1 MINPLKLNPLDAARQ
16 VLRPAESDQ
25 RALDAERV
33 ERLFRNRAELKKAY
47 SEVQEELFR
56 LKDRLKQQ
64 EGATARV
71 QEMLEHLEERLGRPE
86 MAYSTMVFYQLRRFW
101 RSATALLCAFA
112 ADQEREHTDRE
123 RRVYVAA
130 LNREQFDRRNTA
142 EAAVRAAEAALASTV
157 RELARLQG
165 ERSGLGRPWHHF
177 KRKELEARSVEVGSR
192 KSREECDLQQV
203 RGVLEAIL
211 VEGEAPFPGLSVAA
225 RRSINLSVVAYAELL
240 TSRFGKSAVPAQ
252 ARAAARH
259 SEASEEY
266 GSRQDCESL
275 LAEIARS
282 QELLDQNPDVRME
295 IKARVEQLTALAGY
309 ASPGDTVPEP
319 STLQRRED
327 DVMSRPPRGSR
338 AVVKPNVLADD
349 SWDIQ
354 LALRR

>member
-16 VLRPAESDQ
+16 VLRSAEPDQ

-86 MAYSTMVFYQLRRFW
+86 MAHSTLVFYQLRRFW
-101 RSATALLCAFA
+101 RSATALLCGFA
-112 ADQEREHTDRE
+112 ADQEREHADRE
-123 RRVYVAA
+123 RRVFLAA

-142 EAAVRAAEAALASTV
+142 ETAVRAAEAALAATV
-157 RELARLQG
+157 REQARLQG
-165 ERSGLGRPWHHF
+165 ERGGLGRPWHHF
-177 KRKELEARSVEVGSR
+177 KRKEVEAALIAVASR
-192 KSREECDLQQV
+192 KTLEEGGLQRA
-203 RGVLEAIL
+203 RGTLEAIL
-211 VEGEAPFPGLSVAA
+211 VDGEAPFPGLSVAA
-225 RRSINLSVVAYAELL
+225 RRAINLSLVAYAELL
-240 TSRFGKSAVPAQ
+240 TARFGKSAVPAQ

-259 SEASEEY
+259 SEACEDY

-275 LAEIARS
+275 LADIARS
-282 QELLDQNPDVRME
+282 QQLLEQNPDLRAQIRVR
-295 IKARVEQLTALAGY
+295 VDQLAALAGY
-309 ASPGDTVPEP
+309 ASPNDTVPDA
-319 STLQRRED
+319 STLCRCED
-327 DVMSRPPRGSR
+327 DIMIRPPRGSR
-338 AVVKPNVLADD
+338 AVVPPNVLADD